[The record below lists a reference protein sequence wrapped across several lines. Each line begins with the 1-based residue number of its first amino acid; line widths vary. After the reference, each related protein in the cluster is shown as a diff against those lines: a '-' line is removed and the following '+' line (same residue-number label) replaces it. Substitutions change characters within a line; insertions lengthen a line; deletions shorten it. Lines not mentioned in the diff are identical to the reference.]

1 MKQNAA
7 ARLLQYKD
15 VPPLGVSFLAVLS
28 LAWPA
33 IVEQIMIT
41 MVQYVDTAMV
51 GSLGSGATAAVGLT
65 ASTTWMFNGFLNAAA
80 VGFSVQVA
88 QHIGAGR
95 SREAQSVTWQALKF
109 VVLFGVL
116 LAVAAVALAFPLP
129 ALLGADE
136 AIRADATT
144 YFCIVGAALPF
155 NFCSV
160 MLSSILRCAGDL
172 RTPMVLNLLINV
184 INIILNF
191 LFIYPTRTVELFGT
205 AVTVPGAGLGVAGAA
220 IGSACSML
228 IVSVLYLLV
237 LFRGRRGVLHITLHE
252 RFSFE
257 RGCLRTAWRLGL
269 PVALERTLM
278 STASIVITGI
288 ISGIGTA
295 AVAANHLAVTAES
308 VSYMPAFGVASAGTT
323 IVGQALGAERKDLA
337 LRFSRITTYL
347 GILIM
352 TLAGAGLFF
361 FAPQLISIFSTDP
374 EVMELGAQVLRIV
387 AFAEPLFAAS
397 IVVTGV
403 LRGAGDAKAPFLIS
417 LVTMWGVRITLSLV
431 LASSF
436 GLVGVWIAMAVEL
449 VVRGAIFLWRLYSN
463 RWLDIRLFSEKKI

>member
-160 MLSSILRCAGDL
+160 MLSSILRCAGDM

-387 AFAEPLFAAS
+387 ALAEPLFAAS

-431 LASSF
+431 LAPSF

>member
-160 MLSSILRCAGDL
+160 MLSSILRCAGDM